1 MCERAGK
8 PSSDLAGIFS
18 PVVQFDPSDIA
29 RRHIAT
35 WNGVQTD
42 TVEVVRREPFE
53 YGFRPSR
60 HLLIMSESGER
71 DDGATVVEGLPK
83 STLHE
88 LSRRLSFVPAGH
100 RYFGWQRPV
109 HDRRDSGG
117 QERATILA
125 GEETKSARASA
136 ESR

>member
-18 PVVQFDPSDIA
+18 PAVQFDPPDIA

-109 HDRRDSGG
+109 HDP
-117 QERATILA
+117 T
-125 GEETKSARASA
+125 
-136 ESR
+136 

>member
-1 MCERAGK
+1 VK
-8 PSSDLAGIFS
+8 PG
-18 PVVQFDPSDIA
+18 VN
-29 RRHIAT
+29 AT

-71 DDGATVVEGLPK
+71 DDGETVVEGPPK

-88 LSRRLSFVPAGH
+88 LS
-100 RYFGWQRPV
+100 
-109 HDRRDSGG
+109 
-117 QERATILA
+117 
-125 GEETKSARASA
+125 
-136 ESR
+136 

>member
-18 PVVQFDPSDIA
+18 PVVQFDPPDIA

-53 YGFRPSR
+53 YGCRSSR

-71 DDGATVVEGLPK
+71 DDGETVVEGLPK

-109 HDRRDSGG
+109 HDP
-117 QERATILA
+117 T
-125 GEETKSARASA
+125 
-136 ESR
+136 

>member
-1 MCERAGK
+1 MCERPGK

-18 PVVQFDPSDIA
+18 PVVQFDPPDIA
-29 RRHIAT
+29 RCHIAT
-35 WNGVQTD
+35 WNRVQTD

-71 DDGATVVEGLPK
+71 DDGETVVEGLPK
-83 STLHE
+83 STLHA

-100 RYFGWQRPV
+100 FSAGRDRFMTDVTAAAKSGPQYWPV
-109 HDRRDSGG
+109 KKRNQLGRR
-117 QERATILA
+117 RKAA
-125 GEETKSARASA
+125 N
-136 ESR
+136 